1 MSPIPVLVF
10 MRDSLELSLC
20 IVVNYLVATDVL
32 STYCSVLVEV
42 IGLCWV
48 GCILLEATIRDP

>member
-1 MSPIPVLVF
+1 
-10 MRDSLELSLC
+10 
-20 IVVNYLVATDVL
+20 VVNYLVATDVL